1 MLCISEHVSLFRIF
15 EEVGRMEG
23 KNFRHN
29 DRFCAE
35 FVIGFA
41 PKNPKRVSD
50 GKYS

>member
-35 FVIGFA
+35 FVIGLQGHNA
-41 PKNPKRVSD
+41 RW
-50 GKYS
+50 